1 MSMVK
6 LCFAMLPSKQ
16 GFSSLNES
24 IIKNYFPQ
32 CIKCIK
38 YCNLCT
44 CRYTHLRWCR
54 SANRVPTP
62 MHSMGRGVCSSC
74 EHWDP
79 LVCVCV
85 EMMTMFYH
93 MICLSVLWRQLDR
106 KKNKQCN
113 WTSWPKQRA
122 QCWAVFSIFL
132 FCTYFSLFCV
142 SAFAGLYSHVS
153 QICNGD
159 ERISLFALRL
169 PKK

>member
-1 MSMVK
+1 MAMVK
-6 LCFAMLPSKQ
+6 LCLPSKQ
-16 GFSSLNES
+16 GFSSLDKS
-24 IIKNYFPQ
+24 IINNYFPQ
-32 CIKCIK
+32 CIKCLK

-44 CRYTHLRWCR
+44 CRYTHLRCCR

-62 MHSMGRGVCSSC
+62 MPSTGRGVRSSC

-85 EMMTMFYH
+85 CRDDDH
-93 MICLSVLWRQLDR
+93 VLPHGLPQCAGEAAWQ

-113 WTSWPKQRA
+113 CLTSWSKQRA
-122 QCWAVFSIFL
+122 QCWAVSFLFL

-142 SAFAGLYSHVS
+142 SAFAGLYYHIS

-159 ERISLFALRL
+159 ERFSLFALKL